1 MEINRFK
8 ASDAEE
14 IVTWFTSLE
23 DYVLWGG
30 RTFGWPLKA
39 ASIIERSLEPHVELY
54 TFSASKSH
62 SEPNAD
68 SSADSNT
75 NNLLGFMEFQR
86 MSDNELRFC
95 RVAIHPN
102 LRGKGLGQSM
112 LETALEAA
120 KEIPNVTTITLA
132 VFKQNHGAKRC
143 YDKAGF
149 EVVDKE
155 PSVKEFNGKIWPLYQ
170 MELKLS

>member
-8 ASDAEE
+8 ASDADE

-30 RTFGWPLKA
+30 RTFGWPLEA
-39 ASIIERSLEPHVELY
+39 SSIIERSQEPHVELY
-54 TFSASKSH
+54 TFST
-62 SEPNAD
+62 
-68 SSADSNT
+68 SSTNSNT
-75 NNLLGFMEFQR
+75 NDLLGFMEFQR

-102 LRGKGLGQSM
+102 QRGKGLGQSM
-112 LETALEAA
+112 LETALKVA

-143 YDKAGF
+143 YDKAGY

-155 PSVKEFNGKIWPLYQ
+155 PSVKEFNGKTWPLYQ
-170 MELKLS
+170 MELKIS

>member
-8 ASDAEE
+8 ASNAEE

-30 RTFGWPLKA
+30 RTFGWPLEA
-39 ASIIERSLEPHVELY
+39 ASIIERSQEPHVELY
-54 TFSASKSH
+54 TFSASKSD

-68 SSADSNT
+68 SNANSNT
-75 NNLLGFMEFQR
+75 NDLLGFMEFQR
-86 MSDNELRFC
+86 MSGSELRFC

-112 LETALEAA
+112 LEMALEAA
-120 KEIPNVTTITLA
+120 KEIPNVTTISLA
-132 VFKQNHGAKRC
+132 VFKQNYGAKRC

-149 EVVDKE
+149 QVVDKK
-155 PSVKEFNGKIWPLYQ
+155 PSVKEFNGKTWPLYQ
-170 MELKLS
+170 MELKLC

>member
-39 ASIIERSLEPHVELY
+39 ASIIERSQEPHVELY
-54 TFSASKSH
+54 TFSAPKSY

-68 SSADSNT
+68 SNT
-75 NNLLGFMEFQR
+75 NSNARDLLGFMEFQR
-86 MSDNELRFC
+86 MSDSELRFC

-112 LETALEAA
+112 LETALEAV
-120 KEIPNVTTITLA
+120 KEIPDVTTITLA

-149 EVVDKE
+149 EVVNKE
-155 PSVKEFNGKIWPLYQ
+155 PSVKEFNGKTWPLYQ

>member
-30 RTFGWPLKA
+30 RTFGWPLEA
-39 ASIIERSLEPHVELY
+39 ESIIKRSQEPQVELY
-54 TFSASKSH
+54 TFSESNAL
-62 SEPNAD
+62 SEL
-68 SSADSNT
+68 SSNG
-75 NNLLGFMEFQR
+75 NNSELIGFMEFQR

-102 LRGKGLGQSM
+102 QRGKGFGQSM
-112 LETALEAA
+112 IESALEAA
-120 KEIPNVTTITLA
+120 KQIPDVTTISLA
-132 VFKQNHGAKRC
+132 VFQQNIGAKRC

-149 EVVDKE
+149 QVVDKE
-155 PSVKEFNGKIWPLYQ
+155 PSVKEFNGKTWPLYQ
-170 MELKLS
+170 MELKLC

>member
-8 ASDAEE
+8 ASDADE

-30 RTFGWPLKA
+30 RTFGWPLEA
-39 ASIIERSLEPHVELY
+39 ESIIKRSQEPQVELY
-54 TFSASKSH
+54 TFSAS
-62 SEPNAD
+62 NAFPE
-68 SSADSNT
+68 
-75 NNLLGFMEFQR
+75 LIGFMEFQR
-86 MSDNELRFC
+86 MSDSELRFC

-102 LRGKGLGQSM
+102 QRGKRFGQSM
-112 LETALEAA
+112 IESALDAA
-120 KEIPNVTTITLA
+120 KQIPDVTTISLA
-132 VFKQNHGAKRC
+132 VFQQNIGAKRC

-149 EVVDKE
+149 QVVDKE
-155 PSVKEFNGKIWPLYQ
+155 PKFKEFNGNTWPLYQ

>member
-8 ASDAEE
+8 ASDANE

-30 RTFGWPLKA
+30 RTFGWPLEA
-39 ASIIERSLEPHVELY
+39 ASIIERSQEPQVELY
-54 TFSASKSH
+54 TFS
-62 SEPNAD
+62 E
-68 SSADSNT
+68 SSALSELNSNG
-75 NNLLGFMEFQR
+75 NNSELIGFMEFQR
-86 MSDNELRFC
+86 MSDSELRFC

-102 LRGKGLGQSM
+102 QRGKGFGQSM
-112 LETALEAA
+112 IESALDAA
-120 KEIPNVTTITLA
+120 KQIPDVTTISLA
-132 VFKQNHGAKRC
+132 VFQQNIGAKRC

-149 EVVDKE
+149 QVVDKE
-155 PSVKEFNGKIWPLYQ
+155 PKFKEFNGKTWPLYQ

>member
-8 ASDAEE
+8 ASDADE

-30 RTFGWPLKA
+30 RTFGWPLEA
-39 ASIIERSLEPHVELY
+39 SSIIERSQEPHVELY
-54 TFSASKSH
+54 TFSASKSY

-68 SSADSNT
+68 SNT
-75 NNLLGFMEFQR
+75 NDLLGFMEFQR

-102 LRGKGLGQSM
+102 QRGKGLGQSM
-112 LETALEAA
+112 LETALKAA
-120 KEIPNVTTITLA
+120 IEIPNVTTITLA

-155 PSVKEFNGKIWPLYQ
+155 PSVKEFNGKTWPLYQ
-170 MELKLS
+170 MELKIS

>member
-8 ASDAEE
+8 ASDADE

-39 ASIIERSLEPHVELY
+39 ASIIERSQEPHVELY
-54 TFSASKSH
+54 TFSASKSY

-68 SSADSNT
+68 SNANSNT
-75 NNLLGFMEFQR
+75 DDLLGFMEFQR

-95 RVAIHPN
+95 RVAINPN
-102 LRGKGLGQSM
+102 QRGKGLGQSM
-112 LETALEAA
+112 IESALEAA
-120 KEIPNVTTITLA
+120 KEIPNITTITLA

-149 EVVDKE
+149 QVVDKE
-155 PSVKEFNGKIWPLYQ
+155 PSVKEFNGKTWPLYQ
-170 MELKLS
+170 MELKLC

>member
-1 MEINRFK
+1 MEINCFK
-8 ASDAEE
+8 EPDADE

-30 RTFGWPLKA
+30 RTFGWPLEA
-39 ASIIERSLEPHVELY
+39 SSIIERSQEPHVELY
-54 TFSASKSH
+54 TFSTPST
-62 SEPNAD
+62 E
-68 SSADSNT
+68 SNS
-75 NNLLGFMEFQR
+75 NDLLGFMEFQR

-102 LRGKGLGQSM
+102 QRGKGLGQSM
-112 LETALEAA
+112 IESALNTA
-120 KEIPNVTTITLA
+120 KQIPDVTTISLA
-132 VFKQNHGAKRC
+132 VFQQNIGAKRC

-149 EVVDKE
+149 QVVDKE
-155 PSVKEFNGKIWPLYQ
+155 PKFKEFNGNTWPLYQ

>member
-30 RTFGWPLKA
+30 RTFGWPLEA
-39 ASIIERSLEPHVELY
+39 ASIIERSQEPHVELY
-54 TFSASKSH
+54 TFSASKSYF
-62 SEPNAD
+62 EPNAD
-68 SSADSNT
+68 SNANSNADD
-75 NNLLGFMEFQR
+75 LLGFMEFQR
-86 MSDNELRFC
+86 MSDSELRFC

-112 LETALEAA
+112 LETALEEA
-120 KEIPNVTTITLA
+120 KQIPDVTTITLA

-149 EVVDKE
+149 QVVDKE
-155 PSVKEFNGKIWPLYQ
+155 PSVKEFNGKTWPLYQ

>member
-8 ASDAEE
+8 ASDADE

-30 RTFGWPLKA
+30 RTFGWPLGA
-39 ASIIERSLEPHVELY
+39 ASIIERSQEPHVELY
-54 TFSASKSH
+54 TFSASKSYF
-62 SEPNAD
+62 EPNAD
-68 SSADSNT
+68 SNANSNADD
-75 NNLLGFMEFQR
+75 LLGFMEFQR
-86 MSDNELRFC
+86 MSDSELRFC

-112 LETALEAA
+112 LETALEEA
-120 KEIPNVTTITLA
+120 KQIPDVTTITLA
-132 VFKQNHGAKRC
+132 VFKQNYGAKRC

-149 EVVDKE
+149 QVVDKE
-155 PSVKEFNGKIWPLYQ
+155 PSVKEFNGKTWPLYQ
-170 MELKLS
+170 MELKLG

>member
-8 ASDAEE
+8 ASDADE

-30 RTFGWPLKA
+30 RTFGWPLAA
-39 ASIIERSLEPHVELY
+39 ASIVERSQEPQVELY
-54 TFSASKSH
+54 TFS
-62 SEPNAD
+62 E
-68 SSADSNT
+68 SSALSELSSNG
-75 NNLLGFMEFQR
+75 NSSELIGFMEFQR
-86 MSDNELRFC
+86 MSDSELRFC

-102 LRGKGLGQSM
+102 QRGKGLGQSM
-112 LETALEAA
+112 IESALEAA
-120 KEIPNVTTITLA
+120 KQIPDVTTISLA
-132 VFKQNHGAKRC
+132 VFQQNIGAKRC

-149 EVVDKE
+149 QVVDKE
-155 PSVKEFNGKIWPLYQ
+155 PKFKEFNGNTWPLYQ

>member
-8 ASDAEE
+8 ASDADE

-30 RTFGWPLKA
+30 RNFGWPLEA
-39 ASIIERSLEPHVELY
+39 SSIIERSQEPHVELY
-54 TFSASKSH
+54 TFS
-62 SEPNAD
+62 E
-68 SSADSNT
+68 SSALSELSSNGNHT
-75 NNLLGFMEFQR
+75 ELIGFMEFQR
-86 MSDNELRFC
+86 MSDSELRFC

-120 KEIPNVTTITLA
+120 KEIPNVTTISLA
-132 VFKQNHGAKRC
+132 VFQQNIGAKRC

-149 EVVDKE
+149 QVVDKE
-155 PSVKEFNGKIWPLYQ
+155 PKFKEFNGNTWPLYQ

>member
-8 ASDAEE
+8 ASDADE

-30 RTFGWPLKA
+30 RTFGWPLEA
-39 ASIIERSLEPHVELY
+39 ESIIKRSQEPQVELY
-54 TFSASKSH
+54 TFSTS
-62 SEPNAD
+62 NALPEL
-68 SSADSNT
+68 SSNDNHT
-75 NNLLGFMEFQR
+75 ELIGFMEFQR

-102 LRGKGLGQSM
+102 QRGKGFGQSM
-112 LETALEAA
+112 IESALKAA
-120 KEIPNVTTITLA
+120 KQTPDITTISLT
-132 VFKQNHGAKRC
+132 VFQQNIGAKRC

-149 EVVDKE
+149 QVVDKE
-155 PSVKEFNGKIWPLYQ
+155 PKFKEFNGNTWPLYQ

>member
-30 RTFGWPLKA
+30 RTFGWPLEA
-39 ASIIERSLEPHVELY
+39 ASIIERSQEPHVELY

-170 MELKLS
+170 MELKLC

>member
-8 ASDAEE
+8 ASDADE

-30 RTFGWPLKA
+30 RTFGWPLEA
-39 ASIIERSLEPHVELY
+39 ESIVKRSKEPQVELY
-54 TFSASKSH
+54 TFSASNTL
-62 SEPNAD
+62 SEPG
-68 SSADSNT
+68 SNSNHT
-75 NNLLGFMEFQR
+75 KLIGFMEFQR
-86 MSDNELRFC
+86 MSDSELRFC

-112 LETALEAA
+112 LETALDAA
-120 KEIPNVTTITLA
+120 KEIPDVTTITLA
-132 VFKQNHGAKRC
+132 VFKQNQGAKRC

-149 EVVDKE
+149 QVVDK
-155 PSVKEFNGKIWPLYQ
+155 
-170 MELKLS
+170 

>member
-8 ASDAEE
+8 ASDADE
-14 IVTWFTSLE
+14 IVTWFASQE

-30 RTFGWPLKA
+30 RTFGWPLET
-39 ASIIERSLEPHVELY
+39 ASIIERSQESHVELY
-54 TFSASKSH
+54 TFSASKSY
-62 SEPNAD
+62 SEPNT
-68 SSADSNT
+68 DSNA
-75 NNLLGFMEFQR
+75 NDLLGFMEFQR

-102 LRGKGLGQSM
+102 QRGKGLGQLM

-120 KEIPNVTTITLA
+120 KEIPNITTITLA
-132 VFKQNHGAKRC
+132 VFKQNYGAKRC

-149 EVVDKE
+149 QVVDKE
-155 PSVKEFNGKIWPLYQ
+155 PSVKEFNGKTWPLYQ
-170 MELKLS
+170 MELKLC

>member
-14 IVTWFTSLE
+14 IITWFTSLE

-39 ASIIERSLEPHVELY
+39 ASIIERSQEPQVELY
-54 TFSASKSH
+54 TFS
-62 SEPNAD
+62 E
-68 SSADSNT
+68 SSALSELSSNG
-75 NNLLGFMEFQR
+75 NNSELIGFMEFQR
-86 MSDNELRFC
+86 MSDSELRFC
-95 RVAIHPN
+95 RVAIHPSQ
-102 LRGKGLGQSM
+102 RGKGFGQSM
-112 LETALEAA
+112 IESALEAA
-120 KEIPNVTTITLA
+120 KQIPDVTTISLA
-132 VFKQNHGAKRC
+132 VFQQNIGAKRC

-149 EVVDKE
+149 QVVDKE
-155 PSVKEFNGKIWPLYQ
+155 PKFKEFNGNTWPLYQ

>member
-39 ASIIERSLEPHVELY
+39 ASIIERSQEPHVELY
-54 TFSASKSH
+54 TFSATKSY
-62 SEPNAD
+62 SEPNTNSNAD
-68 SSADSNT
+68 SKTS
-75 NNLLGFMEFQR
+75 NLLGFMEFQR
-86 MSDNELRFC
+86 MSDSELRFC

>member
-8 ASDAEE
+8 ASDANE

-30 RTFGWPLKA
+30 RTFGWPLEA
-39 ASIIERSLEPHVELY
+39 ASIIERSQEPQVDLY
-54 TFSASKSH
+54 TFSG
-62 SEPNAD
+62 
-68 SSADSNT
+68 SSAPSELSSNGD
-75 NNLLGFMEFQR
+75 NSELIGFMEFQR
-86 MSDNELRFC
+86 MSDSELRFC

-102 LRGKGLGQSM
+102 QRGKGLGQSM
-112 LETALEAA
+112 IESALEAA
-120 KEIPNVTTITLA
+120 KQIPDVTTISLA
-132 VFKQNHGAKRC
+132 VFQQNIGAKRC

-149 EVVDKE
+149 QVVDKE
-155 PSVKEFNGKIWPLYQ
+155 PKFKEFNGNTWPLYQ

>member
-39 ASIIERSLEPHVELY
+39 TSIIERSQEPHVELY
-54 TFSASKSH
+54 TFSASKSYFE
-62 SEPNAD
+62 SNTEPNAK
-68 SSADSNT
+68 SNT
-75 NNLLGFMEFQR
+75 DDLLGFMEFQR
-86 MSDNELRFC
+86 MPDNELRFC
-95 RVAIHPN
+95 RVAIHPSQ
-102 LRGKGLGQSM
+102 RGKGLGQSM
-112 LETALEAA
+112 IESALDAA
-120 KEIPNVTTITLA
+120 KQIPDVTTISLA
-132 VFKQNHGAKRC
+132 VFQQNIGAKRC

-149 EVVDKE
+149 QVVDKE
-155 PSVKEFNGKIWPLYQ
+155 PSVKEFNGKTWPLYQ
-170 MELKLS
+170 MELKLC

>member
-8 ASDAEE
+8 ASDANE

-30 RTFGWPLKA
+30 RTFGWPLEA
-39 ASIIERSLEPHVELY
+39 ASIIERSQEPQVELY
-54 TFSASKSH
+54 TFS
-62 SEPNAD
+62 E
-68 SSADSNT
+68 SSALSELNSNG
-75 NNLLGFMEFQR
+75 NNSELIGVMEFQR
-86 MSDNELRFC
+86 MSDSELRFC

-102 LRGKGLGQSM
+102 QRGKGFGQSM
-112 LETALEAA
+112 IESALDAA
-120 KEIPNVTTITLA
+120 KQIPDVTTISLA
-132 VFKQNHGAKRC
+132 VFQQNIGAKRC

-149 EVVDKE
+149 QVVDKE
-155 PSVKEFNGKIWPLYQ
+155 PKFKEFNGKTWPLYQ

>member
-8 ASDAEE
+8 ASDADE

-30 RTFGWPLKA
+30 RTFGWPLEA
-39 ASIIERSLEPHVELY
+39 ASIIERSQEPQVELY
-54 TFSASKSH
+54 TFS
-62 SEPNAD
+62 E
-68 SSADSNT
+68 SSALSELSSNG
-75 NNLLGFMEFQR
+75 NNSELIGFMEFQR
-86 MSDNELRFC
+86 MSDSELRFC

-102 LRGKGLGQSM
+102 QRGKGLGQSM
-112 LETALEAA
+112 IESALDAA
-120 KEIPNVTTITLA
+120 KQIPDVTTISLA
-132 VFKQNHGAKRC
+132 VFQQNIGAKRC

-149 EVVDKE
+149 QVVDKE
-155 PSVKEFNGKIWPLYQ
+155 PKFKEFNGHTWPLYQ

>member
-8 ASDAEE
+8 ASDADE

-30 RTFGWPLKA
+30 RTFGWPVEA
-39 ASIIERSLEPHVELY
+39 SSIIERSQEPHVELY
-54 TFSASKSH
+54 TFST
-62 SEPNAD
+62 
-68 SSADSNT
+68 SSTNSNT
-75 NNLLGFMEFQR
+75 NDLLGFMEFQR

-102 LRGKGLGQSM
+102 QRGKGLGQSM
-112 LETALEAA
+112 LETALKVA

-155 PSVKEFNGKIWPLYQ
+155 PSVKEFNGKTWPLYQ
-170 MELKLS
+170 MELKIS

>member
-39 ASIIERSLEPHVELY
+39 TSIIERSQEPHVELY
-54 TFSASKSH
+54 AFSASKSYF
-62 SEPNAD
+62 EPNT
-68 SSADSNT
+68 DSNASD
-75 NNLLGFMEFQR
+75 LLGFMEFQR
-86 MSDNELRFC
+86 MSDSELRFC

-102 LRGKGLGQSM
+102 QRGKGLGQSM
-112 LETALEAA
+112 IESALDAA
-120 KEIPNVTTITLA
+120 KQIPDVTTITLA

-155 PSVKEFNGKIWPLYQ
+155 PSVKEFNGKTWPLYQ

>member
-8 ASDAEE
+8 TSDADE

-30 RTFGWPLKA
+30 RTFGWPLEA
-39 ASIIERSLEPHVELY
+39 SSIIERSQEPHVELY
-54 TFSASKSH
+54 TFSASKSY

-68 SSADSNT
+68 SNT
-75 NNLLGFMEFQR
+75 NDLLGFMEFQR

-102 LRGKGLGQSM
+102 QRGKGLGQSM
-112 LETALEAA
+112 LETALKAA

-149 EVVDKE
+149 EVVEKE
-155 PSVKEFNGKIWPLYQ
+155 PSVKEFNGKTWPLYQ
-170 MELKLS
+170 MELKIS

>member
-8 ASDAEE
+8 ASDADE

-30 RTFGWPLKA
+30 RTFGWPLEA
-39 ASIIERSLEPHVELY
+39 SSIIERSQEPHVELY
-54 TFSASKSH
+54 TFST
-62 SEPNAD
+62 
-68 SSADSNT
+68 SSTNSNT
-75 NNLLGFMEFQR
+75 NDLLGFMEFQR
-86 MSDNELRFC
+86 MSNNELRFC

-102 LRGKGLGQSM
+102 QRGKGLGQSM
-112 LETALEAA
+112 IESALDAA
-120 KEIPNVTTITLA
+120 KKIPDVTTITLA

-155 PSVKEFNGKIWPLYQ
+155 PSVKEFNGKTWPLYQ
-170 MELKLS
+170 MELKLG

>member
-30 RTFGWPLKA
+30 RTFGWPLEA
-39 ASIIERSLEPHVELY
+39 ASIIERSQEPHVELY
-54 TFSASKSH
+54 SFSAPKSY

-68 SSADSNT
+68 SSANSNASD
-75 NNLLGFMEFQR
+75 LLGFMEFQR
-86 MSDNELRFC
+86 MSDSELRFC

-112 LETALEAA
+112 LETALEEA
-120 KEIPNVTTITLA
+120 KQIPDVTTITLA
-132 VFKQNHGAKRC
+132 VFKQNYGAKRC

-149 EVVDKE
+149 QVVDKE
-155 PSVKEFNGKIWPLYQ
+155 PSVKEFNGKTWPLYQ

>member
-8 ASDAEE
+8 ASDADE

-30 RTFGWPLKA
+30 RTFGWPLEA
-39 ASIIERSLEPHVELY
+39 TSIIERSQEPHVELY
-54 TFSASKSH
+54 TFSQ
-62 SEPNAD
+62 PNAG
-68 SSADSNT
+68 SST
-75 NNLLGFMEFQR
+75 GELLGFMEFQR
-86 MSDNELRFC
+86 MSDSELRFC

-102 LRGKGLGQSM
+102 FRGNGLGQSM
-112 LETALEAA
+112 LETALEEA

-132 VFKQNHGAKRC
+132 VFKQNQGAKRC

-149 EVVDKE
+149 QVVDKE
-155 PSVKEFNGKIWPLYQ
+155 PSVKEFNGKTWPLYQ
-170 MELKLS
+170 MELQLG